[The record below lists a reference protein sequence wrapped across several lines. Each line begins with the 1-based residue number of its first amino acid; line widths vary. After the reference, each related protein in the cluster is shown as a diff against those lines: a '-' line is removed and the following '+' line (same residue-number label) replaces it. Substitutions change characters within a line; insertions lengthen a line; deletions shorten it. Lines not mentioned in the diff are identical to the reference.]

1 MKRVKEFILKSK
13 KIYGILGAGMM
24 LCLCV
29 LTANIS
35 YGMGQEQA
43 AGYSEE
49 YLNRYAAISFAYAD
63 SFPNE
68 PFENALAYAEKDCN
82 LAVGK

>member
-24 LCLCV
+24 LCICV

-43 AGYSEE
+43 AGYSKE
-49 YLNRYAAISFAYAD
+49 YMSDYAIITFAYAD
-63 SFPNE
+63 SFSNE
-68 PFENALAYAEKDCN
+68 PFENALAYAENSCN
-82 LAVGK
+82 LSYGK